1 MSSKTNLKINF
12 KKYPTK
18 TKKIVLPYL
27 FDIEGIDKKKNNSRS
42 CEKMKVENKINKYGN
57 DNIEITNNIFKIKK
71 IDDLHY
77 IPLKNLDYIFSSWKN
92 SKIIFKNFE
101 QKILKENDFKIDYQ
115 NFDIITKNGKSCKEL
130 NDEQF
135 WILFSEF
142 LFKNGK
148 VKDDKD
154 FLKIMNNAF
163 SNLDCNCSLLI
174 YYYFD
179 KIKKMHP
186 IIKDG
191 KIEVKDELYF
201 DLLNDKVKNRIRYIK
216 ENLNS
221 SIKISTNQKQN
232 NNNKRNKI
240 QFYEY
245 SPIPKK
251 FKKLE

>member
-1 MSSKTNLKINF
+1 MSSKNNLKVNF

-18 TKKIVLPYL
+18 KKKIVLPYL
-27 FDIEGIDKKKNNSRS
+27 FDIEEIDKKKNNFHS
-42 CEKMKVENKINKYGN
+42 CEKMKTKNNIYQF

-71 IDDLHY
+71 IDDLPY
-77 IPLKNLDYIFSSWKN
+77 IPLKNLDFIFSSWKISN
-92 SKIIFKNFE
+92 KIFKNFE
-101 QKILKENDFKIDYQ
+101 QKILQKNDFKIDYK

-130 NDEQF
+130 KDEQF
-135 WILFSEF
+135 WMLFSEF

-163 SNLDCNCSLLI
+163 SSLDCNCSLLI

-179 KIKKMHP
+179 KIKKIHP

-201 DLLNDKVKNRIRYIK
+201 DLLNDKVKNRIKYIK

-221 SIKISTNQKQN
+221 NIKISSNQKY
-232 NNNKRNKI
+232 NNKNIRNKI

-245 SPIPKK
+245 SPTPKK
-251 FKKLE
+251 FQKLE